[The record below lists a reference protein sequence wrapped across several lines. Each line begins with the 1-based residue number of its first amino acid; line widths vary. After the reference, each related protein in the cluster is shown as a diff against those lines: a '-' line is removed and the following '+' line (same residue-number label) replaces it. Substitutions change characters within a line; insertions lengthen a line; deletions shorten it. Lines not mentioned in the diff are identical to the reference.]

1 MPARHAAFIPITR
14 AIRKARKDRPM
25 STNHA
30 STIIELPMRPSA
42 APVSG
47 RRFRLVRL
55 TEPARR
61 LAAAMQ
67 QARLGRR
74 RDGRLVALNDN
85 EPHGQ
90 SDLRLIRAKRAR
102 GS

>member
-1 MPARHAAFIPITR
+1 
-14 AIRKARKDRPM
+14 M
-25 STNHA
+25 SINHA
-30 STIIELPMRPSA
+30 STIIELPMPPST

-55 TEPARR
+55 TASARR

-67 QARLGRR
+67 QARLDRR
-74 RDGRLVALNDN
+74 RGCRLVALNDN
-85 EPHGQ
+85 EPHDQ
-90 SDLRLIRAKRAR
+90 SNLGLMMAKRAR